1 MSSMYFED
9 FEVGRRYP
17 TYTRTI
23 TEADLVMFCALVG
36 YHTPMFI
43 DEHYAK
49 KTRFG
54 GRIVPSSL
62 TMSFSTA
69 MTESF
74 FRTTI
79 VAHLSSDKATFHA
92 PVRPGDTIG
101 TEVEVVSKESKSP
114 RSGIVLFKDHVTFQA
129 PARRLRLSCGRQAE
143 HALGQ
148 QVLLHFGAAAV
159 DRRRP

>member
-1 MSSMYFED
+1 MSMYYED

-23 TEADLVMFCALVG
+23 TDTDLVMFCSLVG
-36 YHTPMFI
+36 YKTPLFI

-62 TMSFSTA
+62 TMAYSTA

-79 VAHLSSDKATFHA
+79 IAHLSSNNATFHA

-101 TEVEVVSKESKSP
+101 TEVEVVSKES
-114 RSGIVLFKDHVTFQA
+114 RSAKNGVVHFRDHVTNHEGT
-129 PARRLRLSCGRQAE
+129 LVYSVDK
-143 HALGQ
+143 
-148 QVLLHFGAAAV
+148 QVLIS
-159 DRRRP
+159 RRPPTKT

>member
-1 MSSMYFED
+1 MYFEE

-17 TYTRTI
+17 TYSRTI

-36 YHTPMFI
+36 YKTPLFI

-62 TMSFSTA
+62 TMAYSTA

-74 FRTTI
+74 FRTTL
-79 VAHLSSDKATFHA
+79 VAHLSSNNAAFHA
-92 PVRPGDTIG
+92 PVRPGDTIR
-101 TEVEVVSKESKSP
+101 TEVEVVAKESKSP
-114 RSGIVLFKDHVTFQA
+114 KSGVVMFRDHVSNQDDVLVYTVEKKVLISRRSPA
-129 PARRLRLSCGRQAE
+129 P
-143 HALGQ
+143 
-148 QVLLHFGAAAV
+148 
-159 DRRRP
+159 

>member
-92 PVRPGDTIG
+92 PVRPGDTAE
-101 TEVEVVSKESKSP
+101 T
-114 RSGIVLFKDHVTFQA
+114 LH
-129 PARRLRLSCGRQAE
+129 ARIQVAE
-143 HALGQ
+143 HALYPE
-148 QVLLHFGAAAV
+148 VLAELARAAV
-159 DRRRP
+159 AAR

>member
-1 MSSMYFED
+1 MSSMYFEE

-101 TEVEVVSKESKSP
+101 TEVEVVGKESKSP
-114 RSGIVLFKDHVTFQA
+114 RSGIVHFKDHVTNHD
-129 PARRLRLSCGRQAE
+129 G
-143 HALGQ
+143 
-148 QVLLHFGAAAV
+148 VLVYTVEKKVLIAKRPGAG
-159 DRRRP
+159 

>member
-1 MSSMYFED
+1 MSMYYEE

-23 TEADLVMFCALVG
+23 TEADLVMFCSLVG
-36 YHTPMFI
+36 YKTPLFI
-43 DEHYAK
+43 DDHYAR

-62 TMSFSTA
+62 TMAYSTA

-79 VAHLSSDKATFHA
+79 IAHLSSNNATFHA

-101 TEVEVVSKESKSP
+101 TEVEVVSKESKSKK
-114 RSGIVLFKDHVTFQA
+114 SGIVHFRDHVTNHDGKLVYTVDKA
-129 PARRLRLSCGRQAE
+129 VLISKRPPAKG
-143 HALGQ
+143 
-148 QVLLHFGAAAV
+148 
-159 DRRRP
+159 